1 MPLHATMTGPS
12 VPNSFHASSSSPSIP
27 TEQQQSALL
36 QPASADFCHSRAH
49 SFSQTIALNN
59 AGARHMERGDYT
71 ASIKAFTSSFLSFT
85 KNYTKSKPH
94 LSSLRTIMEA
104 SQRFQSQS
112 DSTPTPSPLESLL
125 FNVDELFSWR
135 RCIPRKFAL
144 DSDATETRK
153 SVSSSDNAILDN
165 HAFCLSYPSENDSSI
180 DSASAIETSER
191 LRAEED
197 LHENEEQP
205 FTPLYSN
212 PIHLPPDFPIS
223 LESCGFLSTTIT
235 LNLAMANHL
244 RGLELQEQKT
254 APESMIQQ
262 HLITAGRYY
271 EYTIRLERAR
281 QQEEQQRMTQSEAI
295 ASLFPQAS
303 SNSTLPPLFITPFA
317 LLVILNNLGQLHLAL
332 SCEDRSQKC
341 YAQLQS
347 TLMFLLLHTSNHT
360 TALRS
365 KSKDFE
371 VFMENAAIG
380 LGSVS
385 SRLLAAAA

>member
-1 MPLHATMTGPS
+1 MSLHTTMTDSS

-27 TEQQQSALL
+27 IEQQQALL
-36 QPASADFCHSRAH
+36 QPAGADCCLSRAH

-59 AGARHMERGDYT
+59 AGARHMERGDYN
-71 ASIKAFTSSFLSFT
+71 ASIKALTSSFLSFT
-85 KNYTKSKPH
+85 KNYTRSKPH
-94 LSSLRTIMEA
+94 LSSLRTIIEA

-112 DSTPTPSPLESLL
+112 DSTPTPSSLESLL

-135 RCIPRKFAL
+135 RCRPRKFAL

-165 HAFCLSYPSENDSSI
+165 HSFCLSYPNENDSTI
-180 DSASAIETSER
+180 DSASAAVESSER
-191 LRAEED
+191 LCADED
-197 LHENEEQP
+197 LDENEEQP

-212 PIHLPPDFPIS
+212 PIHLPLDFPIS
-223 LESCGFLSTTIT
+223 QESCGFLSTTIT

-244 RGLELQEQKT
+244 CGLELQEQKT
-254 APESMIQQ
+254 APKSIIQQ
-262 HLITAGRYY
+262 HLTTAGRYY

-295 ASLFPQAS
+295 AALFPQAS

-332 SCEDRSQKC
+332 SCKDRSQKC

-360 TALRS
+360 SALRS

-385 SRLLAAAA
+385 SRLMAAAA